1 MPLFLLFLGATLV
14 PRSLRPLDYLGIGYP
29 RVLRYTHFIVP
40 ALALIAVLSF
50 RRSPIA
56 AFVIVLLGMLALT
69 SVPNWTRTR
78 AAKVPITH
86 TIDSDAFEAWEKELG
101 FKVWQRAGGRT
112 DGGRGPE
119 MWVDLTPGRAERVAD
134 EVNRMG
140 IARP

>member
-1 MPLFLLFLGATLV
+1 MPLFLLCLGGTLV
-14 PRSLRPLDYLGIGYP
+14 PLSLRPLDYLDIAYP

-56 AFVIVLLGMLALT
+56 AFVIFIVGMLATT